1 MRQLLPLGLLLSLGC
16 RGSEGVGPSAT
27 PRDLTTMSVGE
38 VRVFNPADVWDG
50 FLVPSAPSAQGY
62 VFIVG
67 NSNPQLDV
75 VASYVVKTNPSTAG
89 LQANSAA
96 PDVATQSNSLIT
108 DISPAPTAQESIDS
122 RIRTFERSGLTLES
136 GAGPLRISRSAA
148 RSARLVSA
156 AVVPALGDTLSVKI
170 PDAATTNLCKNFI
183 PTRAV
188 VASVSRRAILAV
200 DTLDGPPQTLFTQ
213 PVLDSIAQEFDN
225 IIFPT
230 DSSYF
235 NNPTD
240 VDGNGRIIIL
250 FTGQVNK
257 LTSPLQSDL
266 VGGFFFAG
274 DFFPTTGT
282 QDGTFCPQSNNAEIF
297 YVMSPDPTGKFNNVR
312 STSSVRQATRGTV
325 AHEFQHMIN
334 SGNRYVNPAVKA
346 FEVSWLDEALAH
358 FAEDA
363 VGRTQRGFT
372 DLQTLTLGDLLPPG
386 NQQAANDFNAFLYQN
401 LARLTYWMVRPDTS
415 SGISA
420 HTDKNLSSRGAA
432 WAMLR
437 HAADNYSAG
446 DPRALTHRLSL
457 GPDTGV
463 KNFTAATNTPIDT
476 ALAGWL
482 VSMYADHLGIPGLD
496 QKYQYRSY
504 NFRSVMP
511 TVARSVLGLQAP
523 AYPLQILSI
532 GSPASV
538 SSTNRSGSGT
548 YYSLGVP
555 ANGGPIAVR
564 IVSRA
569 PNALLNCCIQ
579 TDKEWRS
586 RLGYPGAHVYV
597 LRTQ

>member
-1 MRQLLPLGLLLSLGC
+1 MLSLGC
-16 RGSEGVGPSAT
+16 HGSDGVGPSAT
-27 PRDLTTMSVGE
+27 PRDLTTMAVGE
-38 VRVFNPADVWDG
+38 VRAFDPADIWNG
-50 FLVPSAPSAQGY
+50 FVLPPSPSPQGY
-62 VFIVG
+62 VLIVG

-89 LQANSAA
+89 LQANSVA
-96 PDVATQSNSLIT
+96 PDVATQSNPLIT
-108 DISPAPTAQESIDS
+108 DIAPVPTAQETIDN
-122 RIRTFERSGLTLES
+122 RIRVFERNDLTLES
-136 GAGPLRISRSAA
+136 VAGPFRISRSPA
-148 RSARLVSA
+148 RNARLMSA

-170 PDAATTNLCKNFI
+170 PNASTNNLCTNFI
-183 PTRAV
+183 PTKAV

-200 DTLDGPPQTLFTQ
+200 DTLDGPPQLLFTQ

-225 IIFPT
+225 IIYPT

-250 FTGQVNK
+250 FTGEVNK
-257 LTSPLQSDL
+257 LTSPFQSDL

-282 QDGTFCPQSNNAEIF
+282 QDGTFCPQSNGAEIF
-297 YVMSPDPTGKFNNVR
+297 YLMSPDPNGKFNNVR
-312 STSSVRQATRGTV
+312 ATSSVRQATRGTI

-334 SGNRYVNPAVKA
+334 SGNRYINPAVKA

-358 FAEDA
+358 LAEDA
-363 VGRTQRGFT
+363 VGRTLRGFT
-372 DLQTLTLGDLLPPG
+372 DLQTLTLADLLPPG
-386 NQQAANDFNAFLYQN
+386 NQQATNDFNAFFYQN

-420 HTDKNLSSRGAA
+420 RTDKNLSSRGAA
-432 WAMLR
+432 WAVLR
-437 HAADNYSAG
+437 FAGDNYSGG
-446 DPRALTHRLSL
+446 DPRSLTHKLSM

-463 KNFTAATNTPIDT
+463 KNFTIATTVPLDT
-476 ALAGWL
+476 VLAGWL

-496 QKYQYRSY
+496 PKYQYRSY
-504 NFRSVMP
+504 NFRNVMP
-511 TVARSVLGLQAP
+511 TVARSVLGLQAA
-523 AYPLQILSI
+523 AYPLQVATIGIL
-532 GSPASV
+532 PASV
-538 SSTNRSGSGT
+538 SSTNRSGTGT
-548 YYSLGVP
+548 YYSLGVL
-555 ANGGPIAVR
+555 ANATPIAVR

-579 TDKEWRS
+579 TDREWRS